1 MVDARNAEQE
11 IDGWRDER
19 LFRELMDFSDYLLK
33 ILKETSYRDAEAFL
47 VQSNRIKSLEMSLGL
62 KKKPV
67 SPKSAKKEP
76 DDDEKKEVERL
87 AALLK

>member
-1 MVDARNAEQE
+1 MLEMQNKRLMVGEM
-11 IDGWRDER
+11 R
-19 LFRELMDFSDYLLK
+19 LFRELMDFLK
-33 ILKETSYRDAEAFL
+33 GLPVKDLQRNLIQRCRGISCSI
-47 VQSNRIKSLEMSLGL
+47 QRIKSLEMSLGL